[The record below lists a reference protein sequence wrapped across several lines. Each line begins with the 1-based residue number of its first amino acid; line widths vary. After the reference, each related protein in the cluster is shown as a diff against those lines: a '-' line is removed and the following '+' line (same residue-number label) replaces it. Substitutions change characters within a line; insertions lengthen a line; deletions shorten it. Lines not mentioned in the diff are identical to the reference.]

1 MAAIDCPV
9 CTRWCVK
16 LSGNLSGKC
25 CRGARSLD
33 LSIDT
38 RFPIREMRLE
48 EEIRISRKS
57 WMKDFYSQFK
67 ISNIEI
73 KWRFCSNSTC
83 ETDFTST
90 VSETGKGITRRQEPL
105 ISSSPL
111 TKYIE
116 SYLAG
121 SVLPGGKCLLGT
133 IPVKG
138 LDNGEGLLG
147 WTAHQIAFKTVARA
161 FQGSL
166 DGSAWQC
173 RPRRL
178 CVGRA

>member
-38 RFPIREMRLE
+38 RFPIRETRLE
-48 EEIRISRKS
+48 HDWKKKSESRENRKTFTSNLKFRISKSNDDFVQIQRVKRISRLLYPK
-57 WMKDFYSQFK
+57 
-67 ISNIEI
+67 
-73 KWRFCSNSTC
+73 
-83 ETDFTST
+83 
-90 VSETGKGITRRQEPL
+90 QEKESRGDKNRL

-166 DGSAWQC
+166 DGSA
-173 RPRRL
+173 
-178 CVGRA
+178 